1 MSEGL
6 VDVLNALIA
15 VKGVGC
21 LNRPDSWRLVSD
33 YAPRA
38 DEADRRKAIMA
49 LKSGAFREF
58 FVASDA
64 ADAAARLKMETF
76 WGDDLAWDVVL
87 SFAEAMGMDASRMRS
102 ADALIPAGS
111 DAATCMNAL
120 AKESQAGDDAGLD
133 DAVKMLE
140 AGDYLRGYA
149 ALKALAGKGSVK
161 AMGKL
166 ADMFHDGMG
175 VTEDRKVAFAWR
187 LKAAPTGSVRDM
199 MLTAESLD
207 SGDGID
213 KDEAKAAEWYSKA
226 AELGDVTAMFW
237 YARKLELGIG
247 VQEDAAE
254 AAKWYSKAAELGSTE
269 SMVAMGNMLSE
280 SDDSEKLLDAC
291 IWYQKAAGLGDS
303 DAMYWLADMYA
314 VGKGV
319 AKDAAEARRWL
330 EKAAGLGDEEAA
342 RKLAALSDV
351 GMIPVKGGGSFT
363 MGGSDSDNRPVG
375 IALGDFMI
383 GENEFTQAL
392 YKFVMGENPS
402 HFKGARR
409 PVERV
414 SWYDAVE
421 FCNKLSEASGL
432 EKCYSGSGSNI
443 KCDFSKNGYRL
454 PTEAEW
460 EYAAKGGDKSKG
472 FKYSGSNNIDEV
484 AWYSGN
490 SDGRLHSV
498 KQKQPNELGLYDMT
512 GNVCEW
518 CWDWYDET
526 GIRPPCGPA
535 SGSDRVCRGGS
546 CFNDADYC
554 SVSCRYCYDPS
565 DTNYF
570 LGFRL
575 ARSAKD

>member
-1 MSEGL
+1 M
-6 VDVLNALIA
+6 
-15 VKGVGC
+15 
-21 LNRPDSWRLVSD
+21 SD

-64 ADAAARLKMETF
+64 SDAAARLKRETF

-87 SFAEAMGMDASRMRS
+87 SFAEAMGMDASQLRS
-102 ADALIPAGS
+102 SDASIPTGS
-111 DAATCMNAL
+111 DAATCTNVHS
-120 AKESQAGDDAGLD
+120 KESQAGGDAGFD
-133 DAVKMLE
+133 DAVKALE
-140 AGDYLRGYA
+140 SGDYLRGYA

-175 VTEDRKVAFAWR
+175 VTEDRKAAFAWR
-187 LKAAPTGSVRDM
+187 LKAAESGSVRDM
-199 MLTAESLD
+199 LLAAESLD
-207 SGDGID
+207 FGDGTD
-213 KDEAKAAEWYSKA
+213 ENEAKAAEWYSKA
-226 AELGDVTAMFW
+226 AELGDVTAMYW
-237 YARKLELGIG
+237 YAEKLELGIG

-269 SMVAMGNMLSE
+269 SMVAMGDMLSE

-291 IWYQKAAGLGDS
+291 IWYQKAAVLGDS

-330 EKAAGLGDEEAA
+330 EKAAGLGNEEAA

-351 GMIPVKGGGSFT
+351 GMILVKGGSFT

-383 GENEFTQAL
+383 GENEVTQAL

-409 PVERV
+409 PVERI

-421 FCNKLSEASGL
+421 FCNILSEASGL

-490 SDGRLHSV
+490 SDGHLHSV

-512 GNVCEW
+512 GNVWEW
-518 CWDWYDET
+518 CWDLT
-526 GIRPPCGPA
+526 
-535 SGSDRVCRGGS
+535 SGSNRILRGGS
-546 CFNDADYC
+546 WSNGVDFC
-554 SVSCRYCYDPS
+554 SVSNRGYWDPS
-565 DTNYF
+565 GTDYD